1 MIALCDLEAF
11 VPEVALFIPCPF
23 RFTLFPSTRKPAP
36 SGNRKEVNQPPYPL
50 RFPFLITYIR
60 RPGLNRT

>member
-23 RFTLFPSTRKPAP
+23 RFTLSPSTRKPAQKR
-36 SGNRKEVNQPPYPL
+36 SKSTSISVACSVPYN
-50 RFPFLITYIR
+50 II

>member
-36 SGNRKEVNQPPYPL
+36 SGNRKEVNQPPYP
-50 RFPFLITYIR
+50 
-60 RPGLNRT
+60 

>member
-23 RFTLFPSTRKPAP
+23 RFTLFPSTRKSAP

-50 RFPFLITYIR
+50 RVPFLIT
-60 RPGLNRT
+60 L